1 MTKVTKRQW
10 IGLLGG
16 TFDPIHFGHIKPALE
31 VKQQLG
37 LDEVWLMPNAIPP
50 HKADSVTEAKHR
62 LAMVQAVCDATPDL
76 KLCEIELQLAADGT
90 PSYSVNTLTALTQGF
105 PHCDFVFL
113 MGMDSL
119 QNLPSWHAW
128 QQLLTLCQFAVCTRP
143 GWQPDRSLLPTLIN
157 QLIVPQLIRGVAG
170 QIQLMDVTPQPC
182 SSTEIRQALNAG
194 NLPTGM
200 LPKEVLDYI
209 RLQRLYQA
217 SLRKSK

>member
-1 MTKVTKRQW
+1 MTVVTKRQW

-50 HKADSVTEAKHR
+50 HKASSITDAAHR
-62 LAMVQAVCDATPDL
+62 LAMVQAVCDTTPGL
-76 KLCEIELQLAADGT
+76 KLCDIELQLAADGA
-90 PSYSVNTLTALTQGF
+90 PSYSVTTLTELRQRF
-105 PHCDFVFL
+105 PLCDFVFL

-143 GWQPDRSLLPTLIN
+143 GWQPDRAQLPKVIN
-157 QLIVPQLIRGVAG
+157 QAIVAQLTQGIAG
-170 QIQLMDVTPQPC
+170 QIQLLDVTPRPC
-182 SSTEIRQALNAG
+182 SSTAIRQAMKIG
-194 NLPTGM
+194 NLPADM

-209 RLQRLYQA
+209 RLHGLYQA
-217 SLRKSK
+217 SPR